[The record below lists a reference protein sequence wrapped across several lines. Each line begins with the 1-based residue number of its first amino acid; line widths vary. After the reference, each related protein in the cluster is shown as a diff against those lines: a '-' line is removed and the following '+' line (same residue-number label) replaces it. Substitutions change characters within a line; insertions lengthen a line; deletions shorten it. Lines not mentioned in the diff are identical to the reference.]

1 MAVVGHCNYPHW
13 VYALYVCTD
22 TLYRVSF
29 KIFVKRGAG
38 GGRGEGG
45 GKRDNYRVKVGKD
58 YIIVSY

>member
-22 TLYRVSF
+22 TCIGCHLRFSS
-29 KIFVKRGAG
+29 RGV
-38 GGRGEGG
+38 GG

-58 YIIVSY
+58 CIIVSYQPRIT